1 MTLERVQLNA
11 QVINRRGSRSGDN
24 TMRAA
29 VFRPGRLCILAIA
42 IVAGF
47 LLSAC
52 SSTTTVSPAAGTTTP
67 PAAGTTSPAPGATAT
82 AASPTATPTSAVCQA
97 AAELR
102 TSVNSLAHVKIG
114 KGTVDEI
121 KSDLADVEAKFT
133 ALTGELHNANK
144 TQTSAVKTSLDT
156 LKTAVSNLS
165 ANPSASNLRTV
176 ATAVGA
182 VTTSAGT
189 LLASLAPQCS
199 GSATASPTS

>member
-1 MTLERVQLNA
+1 
-11 QVINRRGSRSGDN
+11 
-24 TMRAA
+24 
-29 VFRPGRLCILAIA
+29 LCILAVT
-42 IVAGF
+42 IVAGL

-52 SSTTTVSPAAGTTTP
+52 SSTTTVSPAAGT
-67 PAAGTTSPAPGATAT
+67 SPAPGATAT
-82 AASPTATPTSAVCQA
+82 AASPTASPTSAVCKA

-165 ANPSASNLRTV
+165 ANPSASNLGAV
-176 ATAVGA
+176 ATAVGG
-182 VTTSAGT
+182 VTTSVGA
-189 LLASLAPQCS
+189 LLASLAPQCG
-199 GSATASPTS
+199 GSVTASPTS

>member
-24 TMRAA
+24 TMRAT
-29 VFRPGRLCILAIA
+29 VFRPGRLCILAVA
-42 IVAGF
+42 MVAGL

-52 SSTTTVSPAAGTTTP
+52 SSTTTVSPAAGTT
-67 PAAGTTSPAPGATAT
+67 SPAPGATGT
-82 AASPTATPTSAVCQA
+82 AASPTGTPTSAVCQA

-102 TSVNSLAHVKIG
+102 TSVNALARVNIG
-114 KGTVDEI
+114 KGTVNEI
-121 KSDLADVEAKFT
+121 KSILADVEAKFT
-133 ALTGELHNANK
+133 ALTTELHDANK
-144 TQTSAVKTSLDT
+144 TQTSAAKTSLDT

-165 ANPSASNLRTV
+165 ANPSASNLRAV

-182 VTTSAGT
+182 VTTSVGT
-189 LLASLAPQCS
+189 LLTSLAPQCS